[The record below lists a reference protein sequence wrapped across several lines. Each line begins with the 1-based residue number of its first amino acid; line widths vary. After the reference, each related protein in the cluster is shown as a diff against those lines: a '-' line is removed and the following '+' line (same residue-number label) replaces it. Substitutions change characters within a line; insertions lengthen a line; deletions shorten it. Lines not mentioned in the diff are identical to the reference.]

1 MVVGICSLLY
11 RQFAVCASFDTGPL
25 DSPKRELMP
34 YTAAQL
40 NQYVTTVNQGV
51 PPDAATQ
58 TLLAALAAQNQA
70 GTLSDAQTLN
80 SALRTP
86 STQSTTDVALATYEF
101 FTGSIPSAAGL
112 AFLVNNPSANANGL
126 SSVYYQTFNQENRY
140 YNFAIN
146 LGVNTA
152 SASSAQFAATYGG
165 LTLAQTVQSAYEKIV
180 GTSNAAAIAD
190 ITGRIPFFQQVARER
205 AGNFNQDLATKAI
218 IVGYILNES
227 IKADVG
233 AYAQAIDAFNISLSG
248 ANPFVTPVY
257 GVDIVN
263 PQNGNA
269 VVSLTNGT
277 DVLTANVFNA
287 GQVYTPGGDDRIN
300 SLQDEDNLTGTGN
313 NPTLNLTFGNN
324 NDNGSTTITPIL
336 NNIQTVNVAFT
347 ASGVASPTL
356 DLQDAKGVNAINITR
371 ITDTNGNVTVQNLAS
386 EPATLSIANTNSPA
400 ANVIFRTTDAAL
412 SGVADSTTLT
422 LSNVTVNNIVNE
434 TQGGVANGVETINL
448 ISTGSAN
455 SAAALYARGLQTLN
469 ISGSTNLNLG
479 DNNTKVVNG
488 TVPAA
493 GQTEATRFAPAF
505 DREVGTLTKIDATN
519 LKADLSVTLGAE
531 VTGNSVA
538 SSGGPVNFTYLGAQ
552 GNDTVRITAGITTT
566 GDNIDGGLG
575 VNTLVVGGADGAG
588 VSLVGSGVPATT
600 STLKNFQALEVRTGT
615 DAGVGA
621 DTTTV
626 DASLVGGLTTILVRN
641 EGQQQVGGVW
651 TSAAETA
658 TVNLTKLSAAQA
670 AGITALHGTTGNNA
684 TASTT
689 INATLG
695 TDTAADLVTLTLGRD
710 LNTDQRFNLT
720 LNAGNGTTNKVESV
734 TLTDSDNES
743 NTVKLGNVA
752 VHTGTITLTGG
763 VAGQFMN
770 LDATA
775 NELRLDQTGSVLPAA
790 PADLVGF
797 ADPGAGAAERIVAAT
812 IDAST
817 SLNNN
822 IVRVSQGAT
831 GVVGAQTIT
840 MGAGADTVIFDAIST
855 PATVNNTAGLSISDK
870 VAGGLGLDTLV
881 IDGDV
886 SDAGLAVGAKHIL
899 IGASEWTNVTGFET
913 VRLIGDAGVTTATK
927 QGFAG
932 GTVVTNGNG
941 GAVAA
946 FGTTTASAIGDNAY
960 NLVLTNDMI
969 VANGVATAGVTRVNI
984 VNDND
989 TANNTFVSAAATLDT
1004 VGTGVES
1011 GVTIDARGLIATNSF
1026 TYNGEEGASRT
1037 TDRFVLSDA
1046 NINGTATI
1054 DGGAYYAGASGTY
1067 AASNLANADVL
1078 EARNAS
1084 VVTLGDLAGLSNIG
1098 TLEFTND
1105 TAVVQN
1111 SVLQLNDTILDALVN
1126 SSKAAVSAAAVA
1138 PAVPSVERMTIH
1150 GLDNNVV
1157 GGAVTGLNLDASA
1170 VSDKFA
1176 IDVLLGRGLNSVVA
1190 TAGADRIVEL
1200 GNYATGAYANT
1211 ADGGTNT
1218 AAADTR
1224 LNIDALA
1231 NNTVGNRVAA
1241 DNING
1246 GAGIDTLVVYGNI
1259 SFVGATITNIEA
1271 FEFHSNVT
1279 ITETQYRQLV
1289 AAANA
1294 SGNTT
1299 GSVITFVGP
1308 GPHTLTVASDGSV
1321 GGPIDASR
1329 INGGTDS
1336 GSFTFTNSS
1345 GDGTTG
1351 APTFPNDVTAPA
1363 APAAPTLAPASDS
1376 GTVGDFR
1383 TNVTTPTFTGTAEK
1397 NSTVNLYDSA
1407 TGSTV
1412 KGTAIA
1418 DGTTGA
1424 YSITSSAITGDGG
1437 HSFTVKATDGNGNVS
1452 SASAASGITLD
1463 TTAPVAGTLALSG
1476 ASDTGYSNS
1485 DGITSNTTPT
1495 VTGTVEANATVA
1507 LFDGATQVGTAT
1519 ANGAGNY
1526 SITSSALSAGSHNLT
1541 VKATDAAGNVGVA
1554 SATTVVTIDTTA
1566 PVFNAAGSVPA
1577 DNATTIAGESD
1588 NGTANVANVSVT
1600 LQFDSPLGSVDGSKL
1615 HFFNANNGFAEVAH
1629 GAVTLA
1635 VAGTTTFVTTTFATA
1650 ATADNDHIIVN
1661 FDAGFVADAAGNQTV
1676 ALTGFT
1682 AYDFYNNY

>member
-1 MVVGICSLLY
+1 
-11 RQFAVCASFDTGPL
+11 
-25 DSPKRELMP
+25 MP

-40 NQYVTTVNQGV
+40 NQFVTNVNQGV
-51 PPDAATQ
+51 PPDVATQ
-58 TLLAALAAQNQA
+58 TLIAAYAAQNLA
-70 GTLSDAQTLN
+70 GTLTDAQTLN
-80 SALRTP
+80 AALRTP

-112 AFLVNNPSANANGL
+112 QFLVNNPTANANGL

-146 LGVNTA
+146 LGVNSA

-165 LTLAQTVQSAYEKIV
+165 LTFAQTVQSAYEKIV

-190 ITGRIPFFQQVARER
+190 ITGRQAFFQAVARER
-205 AGNFNQDLATKAI
+205 AGTFNQDLATKAI
-218 IVGYILNES
+218 VVGYILNEA
-227 IKADVG
+227 IKADLGV
-233 AYAQAIDAFNISLSG
+233 YAQAIDAFNVSLSG
-248 ANPFVTPVY
+248 ANPFISPVY

-287 GQVYTPGGDDRIN
+287 GQVYTPGGNDRIN
-300 SLQDEDNLTGTGN
+300 SLQDEDNLTGTGT
-313 NPTLNLTFGNN
+313 NPTLNLTFGNVG
-324 NDNGSTTITPIL
+324 DNGAATITPIL
-336 NNIQTVNVAFT
+336 NNIQTINVAFT
-347 ASGVASPTL
+347 GSALATETL
-356 DLQDAKGVNAINITR
+356 DLQDAKGVNAVNITR
-371 ITDTNGNVTVQNLAS
+371 ITDTNGNVIVNNLAS

-412 SGVADSTTLT
+412 SGAADSTTLT

-434 TQGGVANGVETINL
+434 TSTGAANGVETINL
-448 ISTGSAN
+448 VSTGSAN
-455 SAAALYARGLQTLN
+455 SASALFARGLQTLN
-469 ISGSTNLNLG
+469 ISGTTNLNLG
-479 DNNTKVVNG
+479 DNSTKVVNN
-488 TVPAA
+488 TAPAN
-493 GQTEATRFAPAF
+493 GQVEATHFAPAF
-505 DREVGTLTKIDATN
+505 DREIGTFTKLDASN

-575 VNTLVVGGADGAG
+575 VNTLVVGSADGAG
-588 VSLVGSGVPATT
+588 TFLVGSGVAATT
-600 STLKNFQALEVRTGT
+600 STIKNFQALEIRTGT
-615 DAGVGA
+615 DTSLPNGA
-621 DTTTV
+621 ENADAVTV
-626 DASLVGGLTTILVRN
+626 DASLVGGLTSILVRN
-641 EGQQQVGGVW
+641 EGQEFNTVANRW
-651 TSAAETA
+651 ESISENA

-670 AGITALHGTTGNNA
+670 AGITVLHGTTGNNA
-684 TASTT
+684 TGSTV
-689 INATLG
+689 INASLAA
-695 TDTAADLVTLTLGRD
+695 DTAADLVGVTLSKD

-720 LNAGNGTTNKVESV
+720 VNATKVESV

-743 NTVKLGNVA
+743 NTVRLSNMA
-752 VHTGTITLTGG
+752 AHTGTITLTGG
-763 VAGQFMN
+763 TAGQFLN

-775 NELRLDQTGSVLPAA
+775 NLYRLDQSGSPLPAA
-790 PADLVGF
+790 PADGVGVVDV
-797 ADPGAGAAERIVAAT
+797 AVGAAERSVAAV
-812 IDAST
+812 IDASK
-817 SLNNN
+817 SLDNVT
-822 IVRVSQGAT
+822 VRVSQGAT

-840 MGAGADTVIFDAIST
+840 MGVGDDTVIFDAIST
-855 PATVNNTAGLSISDK
+855 PATINNTAGLSISDK
-870 VAGGLGLDTLV
+870 VAGGLGNDVLV

-886 SDAGLAVGAKHIL
+886 GDAGLAPGAKHIL

-913 VRLIGDAGVTTATK
+913 VRLIGDRGLTTATK
-927 QGFAG
+927 SGFET
-932 GTVVTNGNG
+932 GTLVTNGNG

-946 FGTTTASAIGDNAY
+946 FGLTTASAVGDNAY

-969 VANGVATAGVTRVNI
+969 GANGVATAGVTRVNI

-1004 VGTGVES
+1004 AGTGAES

-1026 TYNGEEGASRT
+1026 TYNGEEGATRT
-1037 TDRFVLSDA
+1037 TDRFILSDA

-1067 AASNLANADVL
+1067 ASSNLGNADVL

-1126 SSKAAVSAAAVA
+1126 SSKAAVSAAA
-1138 PAVPSVERMTIH
+1138 PIPSVERMTIH

-1157 GGAVTGLNLDASA
+1157 GGAVTGLSLDASA
-1170 VSDKFA
+1170 VTDKFA
-1176 IDVLLGRGLNSVVA
+1176 ADILLGRGLNSVVA

-1200 GNYATGAYANT
+1200 GNFATGAYANT
-1211 ADGGTNT
+1211 ADGGSNT
-1218 AAADTR
+1218 LAADTR
-1224 LNIDALA
+1224 LNIDTLA
-1231 NNTVGNRVAA
+1231 NNTAGNRVVT

-1246 GAGIDTLVVYGNI
+1246 GAGIDTLVVYGNAN
-1259 SFVGATITNIEA
+1259 FAGATIVGIEA

-1279 ITETQYRQLV
+1279 ITETQYRTLI

-1299 GSVITFVGP
+1299 GAVINFVGP
-1308 GPHTLTVASDGSV
+1308 GPHTLTIASDGST
-1321 GGPIDASR
+1321 GAFDAGR

-1345 GDGTTG
+1345 GDVASN
-1351 APTFPNDVTAPA
+1351 APLFPGDVTAPA
-1363 APAAPTLAPASDS
+1363 TPAAPTLAPASDS
-1376 GTVGDFR
+1376 GKLGDNT
-1383 TNVTTPTFTGTAEK
+1383 TNVTTPTFTGVAEK
-1397 NSTVNLYDSA
+1397 NSTVSLYDGA
-1407 TGSTV
+1407 TKV
-1412 KGTAIA
+1412 GTAVA

-1424 YSITSSAITGDGG
+1424 YSIASSAIVGDVV
-1437 HSFTVKATDGNGNVS
+1437 HNFTVKAVDGNNNTS
-1452 SASAASGITLD
+1452 SASAAYALTLD
-1463 TTAPVAGTLALSG
+1463 TTGPGAGTLVFAGALN
-1476 ASDTGYSNS
+1476 DTGY
-1485 DGITSNTTPT
+1485 DATDKITSNTTPT
-1495 VTGTVEANATVA
+1495 ITGVVEANATVA

-1526 SITSSALSAGSHNLT
+1526 SITSSALGTGVHNLT
-1541 VKATDAAGNVGVA
+1541 VKATDVSGNVGAA
-1554 SATTVVTIDTTA
+1554 SAVTAVTVDTTA
-1566 PVFNAAGSVPA
+1566 PVFLPAGSTPA
-1577 DNATTIAGESD
+1577 DNATVGDGSA
-1588 NGTANVANVSVT
+1588 NNTADGSVAIT
-1600 LQFDSPLGSVDGSKL
+1600 LQFDSALGSVDGSKL
-1615 HFFNANNGFAEVAH
+1615 HFFNGSNGFAEVAH
-1629 GAVTLA
+1629 GAVVLT
-1635 VAGTTTFVTTTFATA
+1635 VAGTTTFVTTTIATNA
-1650 ATADNDHIIVN
+1650 GAFPTDLANVVTN
-1661 FDAGFVADAAGNQTV
+1661 YDAGFVTDAAGNQVV
-1676 ALTGFT
+1676 ALTGFSIHNFT
-1682 AYDFYNNY
+1682 VDY